1 MFNRAKE
8 KEAEKAKSIT
18 VSREI
23 VCKFLLFLNSS
34 YWKIPIDTFIEQQ
47 SILFDNRNVEENTL
61 IQIHKEYITMV
72 DVLIEAFCD
81 DLNIS
86 LRELVSSLDAINK
99 TVPIALEEEISL
111 EPVIAA
117 QDFDVFVSMMKRK
130 NLEIK
135 LQTIHILEIM
145 AGSLPAILKLDEDF
159 ENEVKNIFTNTS
171 ETERYI
177 LISIMQKSREE
188 FEKEQEL
195 RTEFEKQI
203 EAAIKASLE
212 NQYKAVENENNFKI
226 EDQEIVKTL
235 SIQEKKNNNK
245 EGNGKVKSRSNSV
258 TPKRA
263 GSEKRRK
270 EVGEA
275 KTPATPKTSP
285 IDCEPKI
292 DLKPGDDRYM
302 FRNLL
307 KTPNGV
313 DEAKI
318 KEREEYLKEQRDKLI
333 QKKKKEREEKLKKIE
348 KESPDRPKTA
358 SAAKRAM
365 AGNMKNTS
373 TSREVLEARKAIYDK
388 LKTEIINQ

>member
-1 MFNRAKE
+1 MFNRSKE
-8 KEAEKAKSIT
+8 KEAEKAKNIT

-23 VCKFLLFLNSS
+23 VCKFLLFLNSN

-47 SILFDNRNVEENTL
+47 SILFDNSNVEEDTL
-61 IQIHKEYITMV
+61 VQIHKEYITMV

-81 DLNIS
+81 DLKIS

-117 QDFDVFVSMMKRK
+117 QDFDVFISMMKRK

-135 LQTIHILEIM
+135 LQTIHILELM
-145 AGSLPAILKLDEDF
+145 TGSIPAILKLDEDF

-188 FEKEQEL
+188 FEREQEL

-212 NQYKAVENENNFKI
+212 NQYKTVEMENNFKI
-226 EDQEIVKTL
+226 EDQEIVQKL

-245 EGNGKVKSRSNSV
+245 EGNGKIKSRSNSV
-258 TPKRA
+258 TPKRT
-263 GSEKRRK
+263 GSDKRRK
-270 EVGEA
+270 EVCEA
-275 KTPATPKTSP
+275 KTPKPSP
-285 IDCEPKI
+285 IDCEPKM
-292 DLKPGDDRYM
+292 DLKPDDDRYM

-318 KEREEYLKEQRDKLI
+318 KEREEYLKEQRDKLL

-365 AGNMKNTS
+365 AGDMKNTS
-373 TSREVLEARKAIYDK
+373 TSREVLEARKAIYNK
-388 LKTEIINQ
+388 LKTEMIDQ